1 MFLDIAVIAIV
12 LFFVILGFY
21 RGFIKELLGII
32 GIVATFMLTSR
43 HHDAFF
49 DMYISRVGGSG
60 ILAGILSGI
69 TVFVCVMICVI
80 LINNFA
86 IRILNPIRHNA
97 LDRMA
102 GSLVG
107 MMKSLALSY
116 VLFCVIETFVYVFA
130 PYPEGVTEIEEVRLP
145 AWFADTYVYNVF
157 SVASEY
163 VGGVVPEPVYEKVSV
178 IVRELLEKKHS
189 VHGAEDGNGVINTL

>member
-1 MFLDIAVIAIV
+1 MFLDVAVVAIV
-12 LFFVILGFY
+12 LFFVILGFC

-32 GIVATFMLTSR
+32 GIVTTFMLTSR
-43 HHDAFF
+43 YHDAFV
-49 DMYISRVGGSG
+49 DMYISRIGSG

-69 TVFVCVMICVI
+69 TVFVCVMVCVI
-80 LINNFA
+80 LVNNFA
-86 IRILNPIRHNA
+86 IKILNPIRHNA
-97 LDRMA
+97 IDRMA
-102 GSLVG
+102 GSIVG

-130 PYPEGVTEIEEVRLP
+130 PYPEGITEIEEVRLP

-178 IVRELLEKKHS
+178 IVRELLEKKYS
-189 VHGAEDGNGVINTL
+189 GHGAEDGDGVINTL

>member
-1 MFLDIAVIAIV
+1 MFLDIVVVAIV
-12 LFFVILGFY
+12 LFFVVLGFC

-32 GIVATFMLTSR
+32 GLVATFMLTSR

-49 DMYISRVGGSG
+49 DMYISRVGSG

-69 TVFVCVMICVI
+69 TVFVCVIICVM
-80 LINNFA
+80 LINSFA
-86 IRILNPIRHNA
+86 IRILDPIRHNA

-102 GSLVG
+102 GSIVG
-107 MMKSLALSY
+107 VMKSLALSY

-189 VHGAEDGNGVINTL
+189 VHGAENGDGVINTL